1 MKTDGGQAEGRSK
14 LWMETEE
21 QVDGGCRIE
30 KWKIRK
36 NRKRI
41 QEEDEG
47 EDDKTKGGM
56 EECWWEGEIPHLR
69 MVCVSVCVDI

>member
-1 MKTDGGQAEGRSK
+1 MDRGEEPEGGYRGRQDNRDMKTDGGQAEGRSK

-41 QEEDEG
+41 
-47 EDDKTKGGM
+47 
-56 EECWWEGEIPHLR
+56 
-69 MVCVSVCVDI
+69 

>member
-1 MKTDGGQAEGRSK
+1 MDRGEEPEGGYRGRRDNRDMKTDGGQAEGRSK

-36 NRKRI
+36 N
-41 QEEDEG
+41 
-47 EDDKTKGGM
+47 
-56 EECWWEGEIPHLR
+56 
-69 MVCVSVCVDI
+69 